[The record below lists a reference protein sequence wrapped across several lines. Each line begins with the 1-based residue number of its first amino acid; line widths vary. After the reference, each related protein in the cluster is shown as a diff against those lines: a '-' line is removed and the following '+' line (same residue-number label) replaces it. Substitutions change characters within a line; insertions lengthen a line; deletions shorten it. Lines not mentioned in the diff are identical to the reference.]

1 MSWKE
6 TIPLQILK
14 GLKRLISPYKGKDP
28 SSVLKSGLITH
39 GDTDA
44 PTLSISKVLEDF
56 SQRLGDEQG
65 ILLQAQHKCKAQE

>member
-28 SSVLKSGLITH
+28 SFSVLKSGLITH
-39 GDTDA
+39 GDADA
-44 PTLSISKVLEDF
+44 PTLSISKVLRV
-56 SQRLGDEQG
+56 SAGR
-65 ILLQAQHKCKAQE
+65 ISHKD